1 MTNYDPHEEGNG
13 TGGWITPPRRVR
25 GNARRALAVPLGC
38 VCTPLGAGGG
48 DARPA
53 VVARRNAATR
63 GPAHLA
69 EAATGGRG
77 RGGGAT
83 TDIVSRH
90 RHRGIVIASRVTDR
104 ASPSTGRTS
113 EPRDRGGVLK
123 PTGWALVFELT
134 LV

>member
-63 GPAHLA
+63 GAGHLA
-69 EAATGGRG
+69 EVATGGRG
-77 RGGGAT
+77 RTQPSSVNFG
-83 TDIVSRH
+83 
-90 RHRGIVIASRVTDR
+90 VI
-104 ASPSTGRTS
+104 PFIPQIIKI
-113 EPRDRGGVLK
+113 E
-123 PTGWALVFELT
+123 
-134 LV
+134 